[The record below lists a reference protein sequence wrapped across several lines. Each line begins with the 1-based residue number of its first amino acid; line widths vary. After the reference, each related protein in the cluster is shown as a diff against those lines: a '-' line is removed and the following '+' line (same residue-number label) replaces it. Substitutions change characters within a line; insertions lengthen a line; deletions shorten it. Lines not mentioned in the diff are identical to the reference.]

1 MNKLKIISAF
11 TIMTCALTFLLTI
24 SNSILANALSQAAPA
39 VVVLCLLL
47 FSKQRTAEFKELGL
61 FSLGKVQ
68 WYFLA
73 ISLPIAAIITSYLV
87 ATLLGYFSLDLKLP
101 AYTIIYRTFLFMFM
115 WPLLWAMTEEI
126 GWRGFLQ
133 PKLISL
139 FGLRQGLFF
148 TGITWAVWHF
158 IFIFSGTYYE
168 EGNLFI
174 NTVLFTTTIVLMSF
188 AIGWIRWKSQSLWPC
203 VLFHS
208 ASNATWQICS
218 YQFNVKNPYYIYMA
232 GEAGALNIVFWGVV
246 LVVVWRVLMSEGS
259 KNSDRKYYENL
270 TMKVQSGQ

>member
-1 MNKLKIISAF
+1 MNQLKIISAF
-11 TIMTCALTFLLTI
+11 TVTTFVLTFLLTS

-39 VVVLCLLL
+39 VVVLGLILL
-47 FSKQRTAEFKELGL
+47 SRQKMVGFKELGL
-61 FSLGKVQ
+61 FNLGNVQ
-68 WYFLA
+68 WYLIA
-73 ISLPIAAIITSYLV
+73 ISLPAAAIVTSYLL
-87 ATLLGYFSLDLKLP
+87 ATRLGYFSLDLKLP
-101 AYTIIYRTFLFMFM
+101 AYTVIYHTFLFMFM

-133 PKLISL
+133 PKLINL
-139 FGLRQGLFF
+139 FGLRPGLFL

-158 IFIFSGTYYE
+158 IFIFPGTYYE
-168 EGNLFI
+168 EGNLLI
-174 NTVLFTTTIVLMSF
+174 NTLLFTVTIVLMSF

-232 GEAGALNIVFWGVV
+232 GEAGVLNIVFWGVV
-246 LVVVWRVLMSEGS
+246 LIVVWKGLVSS
-259 KNSDRKYYENL
+259 THKSSDGEYNENL
-270 TMKVQSGQ
+270 LMKVPHP

>member
-11 TIMTCALTFLLTI
+11 TITTFALTFLLTI

-39 VVVLCLLL
+39 VVVVGLILL
-47 FSKQRTAEFKELGL
+47 SRQKMAGFKELGL
-61 FSLGKVQ
+61 FNLGKVQ
-68 WYFLA
+68 WYFIA
-73 ISLPIAAIITSYLV
+73 ICLPAAAIITSYLL

-101 AYTIIYRTFLFMFM
+101 AYTVIYRTFLFMFM

-133 PKLISL
+133 PKLINL
-139 FGLRQGLFF
+139 FGLRQGIFL

-158 IFIFSGTYYE
+158 IFIFAGTYYE
-168 EGNLFI
+168 EGNLLI
-174 NTVLFTTTIVLMSF
+174 NTLLFTATIVLMSF
-188 AIGWIRWKSQSLWPC
+188 AIGWIRLKSQSLWPC

-232 GEAGALNIVFWGVV
+232 GEAGILNMVFWGVV
-246 LVVVWRVLMSEGS
+246 LIVVWKGLMSGNH
-259 KNSDRKYYENL
+259 KNSDRACYENL
-270 TMKVQSGQ
+270 IMKVPNP

>member
-1 MNKLKIISAF
+1 MNKLKIVSTF
-11 TIMTCALTFLLTI
+11 TIMTFALTFLLAI

-39 VVVLCLLL
+39 LVVLSLILL
-47 FSKQRTAEFKELGL
+47 SKQKIAGLKELGL
-61 FSLGKVQ
+61 FNPGKVK
-68 WYFLA
+68 WYFIA
-73 ISLPIAAIITSYLV
+73 ISLPIAAIITSYVL

-101 AYTIIYRTFLFMFM
+101 AYTVIYRTFLFMFM

-133 PKLISL
+133 PKLINL
-139 FGLRQGLFF
+139 FGLRQGLFL
-148 TGITWAVWHF
+148 TGLTWAVWHF

-174 NTVLFTTTIVLMSF
+174 NTLLFTTTIVLMSY

-232 GEAGALNIVFWGVV
+232 GEAGLLNIVFWGII
-246 LVVVWRVLMSEGS
+246 LVVVWRGLVNEDS
-259 KNSDRKYYENL
+259 KNPDGKYYENL
-270 TMKVQSGQ
+270 LFNN